1 MSQSQS
7 ASKQFIWLLPL
18 MIFMGLAVMLWTRLG
33 VDPTV
38 VPQATT
44 DHKLPVFHL
53 SRLADGKPLTNANLP
68 TKPFILNVWG
78 SWCPT
83 CAIEQPFLLK
93 MQQQGV
99 VLVGVNYKDQPADA
113 LAYLSQRGNPF
124 VLNLQDLKGDFGI
137 DLGVTGAPE
146 SFVIDQDQRIRLHIL
161 GEINDEIW
169 LTKLKPCLDR
179 LKLKGA
185 GQCG

>member
-1 MSQSQS
+1 MSQMKR
-7 ASKQFIWLLPL
+7 KQFLWLLPL
-18 MIFMGLAVMLWTRLG
+18 VIFMGLAAVLWTRLG
-33 VDPTV
+33 VDPKI

-44 DHKLPVFHL
+44 DQKLPAFNL
-53 SRLADGKPLTNANLP
+53 PNLADGQLQTNANLP

-113 LAYLSQRGNPF
+113 LAYLAQRGNPF
-124 VLNLQDLKGDFGI
+124 VLNLQDLKGDLGI

-146 SFVIDQDQRIRLHIL
+146 SFVIDQEHRIRMHVL
-161 GEINDEIW
+161 GEIDEEVW
-169 LTKLKPCLDR
+169 RTQLKPCFDR
-179 LKLKGA
+179 LTLKGV
-185 GQCG
+185 GQCE